1 MSAVPD
7 KDEVARSL
15 AEAHRMDF
23 PAIRRIV
30 RVIGT
35 DESSVHEP
43 VKLLEVNQE
52 TSPSGVVPI
61 TLGPYP
67 PKYPYP
73 SIIIEVTEEEY
84 RQICSGDLVLPDGWK
99 RGETLYQAAA

>member
-1 MSAVPD
+1 MSIVPD
-7 KDEVARSL
+7 KNNVALSL
-15 AEAHRMDF
+15 AEAHRLDF

-52 TSPSGVVPI
+52 TSPSGIVPI

-84 RQICSGDLVLPDGWK
+84 QRICSGDLELPDGWK
-99 RGETLYQAAA
+99 HGETLYQAVA

>member
-7 KDEVARSL
+7 KNTVARSL

-23 PAIRRIV
+23 PTIRRIV
-30 RVIGT
+30 RVIGA

-43 VKLLEVNQE
+43 VKLLEVNPE
-52 TSPSGVVPI
+52 TSPSGIVPI
-61 TLGPYP
+61 VFGPLP

-73 SIIIEVTEEEY
+73 SVVIEVTEEEY
-84 RQICSGDLVLPDGWK
+84 QRICSGDLELPDGWK
-99 RGETLYQAAA
+99 PGETLYQAAA

>member
-1 MSAVPD
+1 MSVVPD
-7 KDEVARSL
+7 KNKVALSL
-15 AEAHRMDF
+15 AEAHRLDF

-30 RVIGT
+30 RVVGVN
-35 DESSVHEP
+35 ESSVHEP
-43 VKLLEVNQE
+43 VKLLEVNRE
-52 TSPSGVVPI
+52 TSPSGIVPI

-84 RQICSGDLVLPDGWK
+84 QRICSGDLELPDGWT
-99 RGETLYQAAA
+99 RAETLYQAVA